1 MLTNLTQNQQKMV
14 RHTDTEASGDKKC
27 RQQERREHKTCIDTK
42 RWELKYT
49 RSSRKQTR
57 VVTCNVG
64 VVEEDKNPCAHDD
77 YMETEENKSIV

>member
-14 RHTDTEASGDKKC
+14 RHT
-27 RQQERREHKTCIDTK
+27 EHKTCIDTK